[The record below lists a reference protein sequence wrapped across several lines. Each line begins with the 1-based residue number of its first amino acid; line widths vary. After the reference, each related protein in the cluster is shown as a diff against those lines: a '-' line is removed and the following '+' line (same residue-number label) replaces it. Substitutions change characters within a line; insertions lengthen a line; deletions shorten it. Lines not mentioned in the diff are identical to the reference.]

1 MQNNIKKCLKDLK
14 VDTFANKRDLE
25 NIMNL
30 THQRTNDYSQINDM
44 LKKMVLK
51 MMIGLSHWMVMIL
64 HV

>member
-1 MQNNIKKCLKDLK
+1 MFKRFKSRS
-14 VDTFANKRDLE
+14 FANKRDLE